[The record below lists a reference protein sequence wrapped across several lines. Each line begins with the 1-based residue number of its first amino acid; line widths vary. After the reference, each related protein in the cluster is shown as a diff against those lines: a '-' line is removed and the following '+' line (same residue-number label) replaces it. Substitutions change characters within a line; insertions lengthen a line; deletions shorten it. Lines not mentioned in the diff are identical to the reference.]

1 MSGFR
6 VVAFA
11 LLLAV
16 VTAGGFAVGATQG
29 GQTMSVQTVENG
41 SNYLGPNA
49 SDVDRSRQGA
59 TSLDA
64 AVAVRANA
72 GGVRATFS
80 AESVKRKYLA
90 AANDTDR
97 RRVVRS
103 ETDRLARH
111 VEVLERREAET
122 IEGYA
127 AGDLDEADL
136 FRRLAIIDGEAN
148 TRADTA
154 AWLQSRAAADLDMG
168 AESGRL
174 STLRI
179 RLLALCGPVR
189 RQVGSGINGSETS
202 RVQAEAASGG
212 LVLATVDRNENGDDV
227 YVREAYTPAI
237 RTRGNTARYAGN
249 LPQVAARIGELYPW
263 VNNRTADVGIQQ
275 LIGGEGAK
283 LYSMEVRYDGGR
295 VTPYLDGGTDRVE
308 KEEQRQRIV
317 DLPTDRR
324 NATGGDGELDVTV
337 RMTYAS
343 GPLGVNATNPAT
355 NRTVNA
361 TVFINDDR
369 VGPTKSETLWTVAP
383 RGPANVTVVHGDS
396 RVTTTVRAG

>member
-168 AESGRL
+168 AESSRL

-179 RLLALCGPVR
+179 RLLALSGPVR
-189 RQVGSGINGSETS
+189 TQVASGMNGSETS
-202 RVQAEAASGG
+202 RVQAEAAGGG

-237 RTRGNTARYAGN
+237 RTRGQTDRYAGN
-249 LPQVAARIGELYPW
+249 LPEVAARIGELYTW

-275 LIGGEGAK
+275 LIGGDGAR
-283 LYSMEVRYDGGR
+283 LYSMEVRYEGGR

-308 KEEQRQRIV
+308 KEEQRQRTV
-317 DLPTDRR
+317 ELPTDRR
-324 NATGGDGELDVTV
+324 NATSDDGELDVTI
-337 RMTYAS
+337 RTTYPT
-343 GPLGVNATNPAT
+343 GPLGVNPTNPAT

-361 TVFINDDR
+361 TVFVNDDR
-369 VGPTKSETLWTVAP
+369 VGPTNRETLWTVAP
-383 RGPANVTVVHGDS
+383 RGPTNVTVVYRDS
-396 RVTTTVRAG
+396 RVETTVLAE